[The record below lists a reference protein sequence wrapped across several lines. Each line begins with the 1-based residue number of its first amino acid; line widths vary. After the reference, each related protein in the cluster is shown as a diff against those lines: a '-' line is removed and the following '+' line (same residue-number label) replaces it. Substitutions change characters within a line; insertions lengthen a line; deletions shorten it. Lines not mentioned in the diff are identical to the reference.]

1 MHWLL
6 VPDGVCHGLLAEA
19 EREMSLLMTVIAF
32 IVALSV
38 LIVIHEYGHY
48 WVAKR
53 CNVKVLRFSVG
64 FGKPVWSKTIG
75 RDGTQWVIAAIPLG
89 GYVKM
94 LDEREGDVA
103 PHDLDRAFNRKSVW
117 QRFAIVVAGP
127 LANFLAAIVLYWV
140 LFVHGIPG
148 LIPEVAEPPP
158 GSTAAR
164 AGFVAGDTVLG
175 VDGTAVHTWQ
185 DFRWIVL
192 QRALDRNAVSVALRT
207 GRGMLVTRELNFDE
221 LAPRDIEG
229 DVLGA
234 LGLARM
240 RLTLPPVIGDLTGS
254 GAAARAGL
262 RPGDRVLASDG
273 VPIATWDALVKSV
286 RAAAGRTL
294 QFRVQRGDV
303 EIQDLPVTPDV
314 IDERGVKFG
323 RIGASP
329 RMDQEA
335 MQRMITKVSYGP
347 VESVAKA
354 VVKTWETA
362 LFSLRMLGKMIIGD
376 VSLKNLSGP
385 LTIADYAGQSAQ
397 NGWISYLLFLGLI
410 SISLGVL
417 NLLPIPLLDGGH
429 LMYYSLEIL
438 TGKPVPEKVMEAGQ
452 QVGMALLFTLMAFAL
467 YNDII
472 RLIGS

>member
-1 MHWLL
+1 MMGILL
-6 VPDGVCHGLLAEA
+6 
-19 EREMSLLMTVIAF
+19 TVVAF

-38 LIVIHEYGHY
+38 LIVVHEYGHY
-48 WVAKR
+48 WVARR
-53 CNVKVLRFSVG
+53 CNVKVLRFSIG
-64 FGKPVWSKTIG
+64 FGTPIWSKTVG
-75 RDGTQWVIAAIPLG
+75 RDATQWVVAAVPLG

-103 PHDLDRAFNRKSVW
+103 PHELDRAFNRKPVW
-117 QRFAIVVAGP
+117 QRFAIVLAGP
-127 LANFLAAIVLYWV
+127 AANFLAAIVLYWF

-148 LIPEVAEPPP
+148 LTPVIADPPA

-164 AGFVAGDTVLG
+164 AGFVAGDTVIG
-175 VDGTAVHTWQ
+175 VDGARVQSWQ

-192 QRALDRNAVSVALRT
+192 QRALDRQPVSIALKT
-207 GRGMLVTRELNFDE
+207 AQGATVSRELHFEE

-240 RLTLPPVIGDLTGS
+240 RLVLPPVIGELTADGS
-254 GAAARAGL
+254 AARAGL
-262 RPGDRVLASDG
+262 QPGDRVVAVNG
-273 VPIATWDALVKSV
+273 ERIATWDALVRTV
-286 RAAAGRTL
+286 RAAGGQPL
-294 QFRVQRGDV
+294 QFRVRRGDV
-303 EIQDLPVTPDV
+303 DMPAMPVVPDAV
-314 IDERGVKFG
+314 EERGVRFG

-329 RMDQEA
+329 RMDPDA
-335 MQRMITKVSYGP
+335 MRSMLTSVSYGP
-347 VESVAKA
+347 VESLARA
-354 VVKTWETA
+354 AAKTWETA
-362 LFSLRMLGKMIIGD
+362 LFSLRMLAKMVMGE

-385 LTIADYAGQSAQ
+385 ITIADYAGQSAQ

-429 LMYYSLEIL
+429 LMYYSVEIL
-438 TGKPVPEKVMEAGQ
+438 TGKPVSEKIMMAGQ
-452 QVGMALLFTLMAFAL
+452 HIGVTLLFALMAFAL
-467 YNDII
+467 YNDIN